1 MGVLVVE
8 PFKRLNFVHQG
19 FILKFKFI
27 FLPPPPP
34 HFLISIFSQ
43 LKFIIMR
50 VCEPQAKNC
59 LPFFCNFVYFKSI
72 GEKICIIFTNWRK
85 NIHFLPF
92 FLSPFNYFFPQ
103 LLYGHIFGVKQNN
116 VSVCQPLVTVG
127 LYAQSVL
134 FYSLVRSNG
143 NVRYLHSLN
152 TT

>member
-1 MGVLVVE
+1 MLYVLLGMTTTKKKLLFTEKEKNKERIITTKVMMGVLVVE

-27 FLPPPPP
+27 FLPPPP

-72 GEKICIIFTNWRK
+72 GEKICIIFTNWGK
-85 NIHFLPF
+85 KYAFPPL
-92 FLSPFNYFFPQ
+92 FLSPFNYSYTP
-103 LLYGHIFGVKQNN
+103 
-116 VSVCQPLVTVG
+116 
-127 LYAQSVL
+127 
-134 FYSLVRSNG
+134 
-143 NVRYLHSLN
+143 
-152 TT
+152 